1 MRRKRNKYLVR
12 FFPFLLL
19 FLLPFS
25 GCGTE
30 GKTEEEHTAGVFA
43 MGTYMTLTAYGEP
56 AEEALTLSEDRI
68 KELESLWSVTDELLL
83 YP

>member
-1 MRRKRNKYLVR
+1 
-12 FFPFLLL
+12 
-19 FLLPFS
+19 
-25 GCGTE
+25 
-30 GKTEEEHTAGVFA
+30 